1 MHDKIYEL
9 LTLISYF
16 YVTTGLFV
24 YEMSGGERV
33 KSINLYTL
41 TRVED
46 NDSFAEYEYII
57 SARKDFQRTRIRE
70 KESLVQLVTKLIKAG
85 AQLADLDDFFY
96 SYTIAHISKEFDLL
110 KVAANRKLILNIELK
125 SEDVGEERIKQQ
137 LVRNRYYLS
146 PVTTNVISYTYILN
160 TNTVYRLDDNNRLI
174 QSEFVSVVADMKKF
188 KKCMKNNIESL
199 FKAKDYLISPVNSP
213 ERFARHQYFL
223 TNQQEAM
230 SRKLLSGLLKDDD
243 KRYYSVKGEAGTGK
257 TLLLYDTVRKLPVDA
272 GKCVIHFGRRTPNID
287 ILEKAI
293 PSTDIITSRDLTDGA
308 MLKGYDYILVDE
320 TQRLHDDQFEWIV
333 DSACSNNEAGSLG
346 SLSASNKVGSM
357 NVASD
362 DSRSSVRN
370 TTKVVMFY
378 DCEQVLSRHEQQRAM
393 DKRIEELADENY
405 FLSDRI
411 RTNPELSAFIRNM
424 FDLNKRARG
433 YKYDC
438 VTICYAN
445 SINEFK
451 RLKAYYKAKQY
462 IYIDYEKS
470 YRNVNNRYKSRKFN
484 TYKVI
489 GKEFDK
495 VLTVIDSKFKYNEYG
510 ELCAD
515 YDGDN
520 DDILEKYF
528 YQVVTRAR
536 DQLCIIVL
544 NNEDIFRRLLDIC
557 VNTEQCRIED

>member
-85 AQLADLDDFFY
+85 AQLADLDNFFY

-370 TTKVVMFY
+370 TPKVVMFY

>member
-1 MHDKIYEL
+1 M
-9 LTLISYF
+9 
-16 YVTTGLFV
+16 TTGLFV

-174 QSEFVSVVADMKKF
+174 QSEFVSVVADMKRF

-346 SLSASNKVGSM
+346 SLSGSNKVGSM

-370 TTKVVMFY
+370 TPKVVMFY

-451 RLKAYYKAKQY
+451 RHKAYYKAKQY

>member
-1 MHDKIYEL
+1 M
-9 LTLISYF
+9 
-16 YVTTGLFV
+16 
-24 YEMSGGERV
+24 

-230 SRKLLSGLLKDDD
+230 SRKFLNSLINNSEV
-243 KRYYSVKGEAGTGK
+243 RYYSIKGEAGTGK
-257 TLLLYDTVRKLPVDA
+257 TLLLYDTVRKLPKELS
-272 GKCVIHFGRRTPNID
+272 KCIIHFGRRTPNID
-287 ILEKAI
+287 ILQNTI
-293 PSTDIITSRDLTDGA
+293 SNTTIITSKEFVNEDNIKD
-308 MLKGYDYILVDE
+308 YDYVLVDE
-320 TQRLHDDQFEWIV
+320 TQRMHDDQFEWLKE
-333 DSACSNNEAGSLG
+333 CNAG
-346 SLSASNKVGSM
+346 
-357 NVASD
+357 
-362 DSRSSVRN
+362 RII
-370 TTKVVMFY
+370 MFY
-378 DCEQVLSRHEQQRAM
+378 DCDQVLSRHEQLRAM
-393 DKRIEELADENY
+393 DKRIEQLSEEKY
-405 FLSDRI
+405 FLSDKI
-411 RTNPELSAFIRNM
+411 RTNPELAEFVRNL
-424 FDLNKRARG
+424 FDLTKHGRG
-433 YKYDC
+433 YEYDC
-438 VTICYAN
+438 VTIAYAN

-451 RLKAYYKAKQY
+451 KLKAYYRAKQY

-470 YRNVNNRYKSRKFN
+470 YKDMNERYKTRQFN
-484 TYKVI
+484 
-489 GKEFDK
+489 
-495 VLTVIDSKFKYNEYG
+495 VL
-510 ELCAD
+510 
-515 YDGDN
+515 
-520 DDILEKYF
+520 
-528 YQVVTRAR
+528 
-536 DQLCIIVL
+536 
-544 NNEDIFRRLLDIC
+544 
-557 VNTEQCRIED
+557 

>member
-174 QSEFVSVVADMKKF
+174 QSEFVSVVADMKRF

-370 TTKVVMFY
+370 TPKVVMFY

-451 RLKAYYKAKQY
+451 RLKAYYKARQY

>member
-1 MHDKIYEL
+1 M
-9 LTLISYF
+9 
-16 YVTTGLFV
+16 
-24 YEMSGGERV
+24 

-174 QSEFVSVVADMKKF
+174 QSEFVSVVADMKRF

-272 GKCVIHFGRRTPNID
+272 GKCVIHFGRRTSNID

-346 SLSASNKVGSM
+346 SLSGSNKVGSM
-357 NVASD
+357 NAASD

-370 TTKVVMFY
+370 TPKVVMFY

>member
-1 MHDKIYEL
+1 M
-9 LTLISYF
+9 
-16 YVTTGLFV
+16 TTGLFV

-174 QSEFVSVVADMKKF
+174 QSEFVSVVADMKRF

-272 GKCVIHFGRRTPNID
+272 GKCVIHFGRRTSNID

-346 SLSASNKVGSM
+346 SLSGSNKVGSM
-357 NVASD
+357 NAASD

-370 TTKVVMFY
+370 TPKVVMFY